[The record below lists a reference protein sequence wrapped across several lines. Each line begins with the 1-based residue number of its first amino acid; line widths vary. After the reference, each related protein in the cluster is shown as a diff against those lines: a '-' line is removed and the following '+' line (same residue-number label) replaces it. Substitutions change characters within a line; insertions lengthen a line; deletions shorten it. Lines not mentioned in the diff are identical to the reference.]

1 MDILSKFRIVQD
13 FKPGVNFYD
22 VSTLLLDPA
31 AMREVIGQFHS
42 RLEGYEPDLIVG
54 IDARGFLFGTQLAQ
68 DLGVAYAMA
77 RKAGKLPGKTVS
89 QEFYKEYDQD
99 KGPDVL
105 AIQPDLVSQ
114 FKRVV
119 IVDDLL
125 ATGGTM
131 AAVEQLVK
139 GVGAEVVAM
148 ACVIELEGLNGRDKL
163 EGPLEALVRA
173 PA

>member
-13 FKPGVNFYD
+13 FKQGVNFYD

-31 AMREVIGQFHS
+31 AMREVIGQLHA
-42 RLEGYEPDLIVG
+42 RLESYEPDLILG

-77 RKAGKLPGKTVS
+77 RKSGKLPGKTIRE
-89 QEFYKEYDQD
+89 EFYKEYDQD
-99 KGPDVL
+99 QGPDTL
-105 AIQPDLVSQ
+105 EIQPDLVGQ
-114 FKRVV
+114 FNRVV
-119 IVDDLL
+119 IIDDLL

-131 AAVEQLVK
+131 AAAEKLVEQ
-139 GVGAEVVAM
+139 VGAQVVAT
-148 ACVIELEGLNGRDKL
+148 ACVIELDGLGGRDKL
-163 EGPLEALVRA
+163 TAPFEALVMA